1 MEEGMRKTVW
11 ASIALIAASAW
22 AQMPT
27 WTSEN
32 AAAFKSPLSATRTRR
47 AVNALAAETMLRLG
61 YTELTDSALAR
72 MSSLPG
78 VDNVRSL
85 QKKMPDG
92 STRVLEFGVAPG
104 ITGGVNVQ
112 IYGAAV
118 TGAVTMPN
126 PDMTDV
132 QQRLAATLQEQ
143 PAPAAAGPV
152 QRADVAHHIYQMSYV
167 QADRAVGFL
176 KALGYSTIEFQKA
189 LGEGPYESVF
199 EPVRKGEAQL
209 PVVVKLIDSA
219 KTSLMDPFT
228 PPSAVPG
235 MPMPMPQPVYG
246 GGGMTRNPIPDIG
259 GTFLHQITT
268 GEPQQRLMIM
278 YHQNDPDSLEE
289 ILRILT
295 EQIDVPARQVVISA
309 LVVEVNRDRFREL
322 GITFRDSNGK
332 VTAEFKED
340 PQTGLPLPFTFT
352 YDESA
357 FRSVFRL
364 NATLK
369 ALVERGEAEI
379 LSNPSVLVLDG
390 RQARIQI
397 GQQVPVVN
405 STATAAGITSS
416 VEYFPVGIVLNLRPR
431 ISDDGSEVTMQVE
444 TIVSAVASTAPVG
457 GDVFFAPTVDNRQVQ
472 TFVRV
477 ADSTPFIIGGLI
489 AADNKNNRSGIPVL
503 SQIPF
508 LGALFRQTTVSRTKR
523 EVIVVLTPHVVPLEQ
538 KNFSYVIPKDSDIF
552 DSSGNRLFRNAY
564 RLRSRDVY
572 DLRFVHESEVF
583 QRMLTRVRSE
593 AEQQPV
599 LRRTEPFAALMRGEI
614 PGESILVHRMLWE
627 IVNRSGY
634 TKHLADERI
643 IVFEPRPDD
652 PASTDFILSFFNQK
666 LQTMRKGPNAMV
678 ITFDAENRGT
688 PEHPFA
694 QPKATITFE
703 NVTKENFEKRL
714 IELNPRGPDG
724 KPLKHSILLTEQY
737 SGRANP
743 FDVLKGVIILKRLL
757 NLNTNLPMTIKDFH
771 VGRQIIFPT
780 EEDIQQGFHV
790 IDRDAAQ
797 LFFEVMQYYRAFEQ
811 EFNRQTQFMMRQL
824 QMTGAGE

>member
-1 MEEGMRKTVW
+1 
-11 ASIALIAASAW
+11 
-22 AQMPT
+22 MPT
-27 WTSEN
+27 WTSES
-32 AAAFKSPLSATRTRR
+32 AAAFRSPFNASRTRR
-47 AVNALAAETMLRLG
+47 AVNALAAEIMLRLG
-61 YTELTDSALAR
+61 YSELTDSALAR
-72 MSSLPG
+72 MPSLPG
-78 VDNVRSL
+78 VDTVRSL

-92 STRVLEFGVAPG
+92 STRVLEIGVGTAA
-104 ITGGVNVQ
+104 TGGQVVQ
-112 IYGAAV
+112 IYGATV
-118 TGAVTMPN
+118 TGSASGPN
-126 PDMTDV
+126 PDLADV
-132 QQRLAATLQEQ
+132 QARVQTTLQEQ
-143 PAPAAAGPV
+143 PPQPQAGPV
-152 QRADVAHHIYQMSYV
+152 QRSDVGHHIYQMSYV
-167 QADRAVGFL
+167 QADRAVGLL
-176 KALGYSTIEFQKA
+176 KALGYSTIEFQKSP
-189 LGEGPYESVF
+189 GEGPYESVF
-199 EPVRKGEAQL
+199 EPIRKGEAQL
-209 PVVVKLIDSA
+209 PVVVKLIDAA
-219 KTSLMDPFT
+219 KTSLMDTFVNPG
-228 PPSAVPG
+228 AMPG
-235 MPMPMPQPVYG
+235 MPMPQQFG
-246 GGGMTRNPIPDIG
+246 GQQRQPIPDIG

-268 GEPQQRLMIM
+268 GEPQQRLLIM
-278 YHQNDPDSLEE
+278 YHHNEPETLEE
-289 ILRILT
+289 ILRVLNDT
-295 EQIDVPARQVVISA
+295 IDVPARQVVISA
-309 LVVEVNRDRFREL
+309 LVVEVNRDRFSEL
-322 GITFRDSNGK
+322 GITFRDSNGR
-332 VTAEFKED
+332 VTAEFRED

-357 FRSVFRL
+357 IRTVFRL
-364 NATLK
+364 SATLK

-431 ISDDGSEVTMQVE
+431 IADDGSEVTMQVE
-444 TIVSAVASTAPVG
+444 TIVSAVASTSPVG

-477 ADSTPFIIGGLI
+477 ADKTPFIIGGLI
-489 AADNKNNRSGIPVL
+489 ATDNKSNRSGIPLL

-508 LGALFRQTTVSRTKR
+508 LGALFRQTTVSRAKR

-564 RLRSRDVY
+564 RLRARDVY

-583 QRMLTRVRSE
+583 QRMLTRVRTE
-593 AEQQPV
+593 ADQQPG
-599 LRRTEPFAALMRGEI
+599 LRRTEPFAALIRGEI

-634 TKHLADERI
+634 TKHLSNERI
-643 IVFEPRPDD
+643 ILFEPRPDD
-652 PASTDFILSFFNQK
+652 PASTDFILSFFTQK
-666 LQTMRKGPNAMV
+666 LEQLRKGPNAMV
-678 ITFDAENRGT
+678 ITFEAENRGT

-694 QPKATITFE
+694 QPKATVTYE
-703 NVTKENFEKRL
+703 NVSKENYERRL

-724 KPLKHSILLTEQY
+724 RPLKHSILLSDEY
-737 SGRANP
+737 PGRANP

-757 NLNTNLPMTIKDFH
+757 SLNTNLPMTIKDFH

-811 EFNRQTQFMMRQL
+811 EFNRQTQAMMRQM
-824 QMTGAGE
+824 QMSGN